1 MIPRVF
7 VSSTYYDLKHVRE
20 RLEKFIENYGFE
32 PILFESDKITYQ
44 HGTPIDQSAYYEV
57 GLCHI
62 MILIIG
68 GRYGSPINT
77 SSIEE
82 ERKKYDEEFISIT
95 RREFETSI
103 AKNIPVLIFVD
114 KNVNSDYETYKE
126 NQEFFDDLY
135 AKPNTAKK
143 KFKFAHV
150 DHINIFKFLEIIK
163 SKPIK
168 TFDKV
173 EQIETYLKNQFAGL
187 FYLYLEGLKKQ
198 SSDNK
203 ILDTISELNNVALR
217 MNAMLN
223 SVGKEILGNDKEEY
237 EKVIEKQFEIMLDF
251 YTERFSASIA
261 FINVFSS
268 DELQEINL
276 YEILMAIYE
285 EALIVEI
292 PRLKNWTK
300 YDEYKDFNSK
310 IDNQILSKVQSRI
323 SLVDPRIIL
332 KKFDYRRLNQELQQK
347 VLPFVKNDT
356 DQHKLLQRL
365 LNALNT
371 ELDELPF

>member
-7 VSSTYYDLKHVRE
+7 ISSTYYDLKHVRE
-20 RLEKFIENYGFE
+20 RLEKFIEIYGFE

-44 HGTPIDQSAYYEV
+44 HGAPIDQSAYYEV

-68 GRYGSPINT
+68 GRYGSPMN
-77 SSIEE
+77 SSSAEE
-82 ERKKYDEEFISIT
+82 ERKKYDDEFISIT
-95 RREFETSI
+95 RREFETSL

-126 NQEFFDDLY
+126 NQDFFDELY
-135 AKPNTAKK
+135 SKPNTAKK

-150 DHINIFKFLEIIK
+150 DHINIFKFLDIVK

-173 EQIETYLKNQFAGL
+173 EQIESFIKNQFAGL

-217 MNAMLN
+217 MNEMLT

-251 YTERFSASIA
+251 YTEKFSNSIS
-261 FINVFSS
+261 FVNTFSY
-268 DELQEINL
+268 EEVKKINL
-276 YEILMAIYE
+276 NEILMAIYE
-285 EALIVEI
+285 EALIIEI
-292 PRLKNWTK
+292 PKLLNWNK
-300 YDEYKDFNSK
+300 FDEYKDFNNKVDNQVIVKVQNRISS
-310 IDNQILSKVQSRI
+310 IDN
-323 SLVDPRIIL
+323 RIIL
-332 KKFDYRRLNQELQQK
+332 KKFEFRKLNQELQQK
-347 VLPFVKNDT
+347 VLPFVKDEANKN
-356 DQHKLLQRL
+356 KLFQRL
-365 LNALNT
+365 LNALSF

>member
-68 GRYGSPINT
+68 GRYGSPMN
-77 SSIEE
+77 SSNVEE
-82 ERKKYDEEFISIT
+82 ERKKYDDEFISIT
-95 RREFETSI
+95 RREFETSL

-135 AKPNTAKK
+135 SKPNNAKK
-143 KFKFAHV
+143 RFKFAHV
-150 DHINIFKFLEIIK
+150 DHINIFKFLDIVK
-163 SKPIK
+163 LKPVK

-173 EQIETYLKNQFAGL
+173 EQIESYLKNQFAGL

-217 MNAMLN
+217 MNAMLT

-251 YTERFSASIA
+251 YTEKFSNSIS
-261 FINVFSS
+261 FLNSFSS
-268 DELQEINL
+268 EELKEINL
-276 YEILMAIYE
+276 NEILMAIYE
-285 EALIVEI
+285 EALLIEI

-300 YDEYKDFNSK
+300 YDEYRDFNNN
-310 IDNQILSKVQSRI
+310 IDSQIITKVQNRI
-323 SLVDPRIIL
+323 SSTDSRIIL
-332 KKFDYRRLNQELQQK
+332 KKFDYRRLNQELQHK
-347 VLPFVKNDT
+347 VLPFVKDEA
-356 DQHKLLQRL
+356 DQNKLFQRL

>member
-1 MIPRVF
+1 MVPRVF

-68 GRYGSPINT
+68 GRYGSPMN
-77 SSIEE
+77 SSSADE

-95 RREFETSI
+95 RKEFETSI

-126 NQEFFDDLY
+126 NQDFFDELY
-135 AKPNTAKK
+135 AKQNTGKK

-150 DHINIFKFLEIIK
+150 DHINIFKFLDIVK

-173 EQIETYLKNQFAGL
+173 EQIEHYIKNQFAGL

-198 SSDNK
+198 SSDDK

-217 MNAMLN
+217 MNEMLT

-237 EKVIEKQFEIMLDF
+237 EKVIEKQFGIMVDF
-251 YTERFSASIA
+251 YRERFISSIS
-261 FINVFSS
+261 FLNYFSS
-268 DELQEINL
+268 EDLKKINL
-276 YEILMAIYE
+276 HDVLMAIYE
-285 EALIVEI
+285 EALLIEI
-292 PRLKNWTK
+292 PRLKDWTK
-300 YDEYKDFNSK
+300 WEEYKDFNNNV
-310 IDNQILSKVQSRI
+310 DNQIMSKVQNRI
-323 SLVDPRIIL
+323 SLIDSRIVL
-332 KKFDYRRLNQELQQK
+332 KKFDYRRLNYELQQK
-347 VLPFVKNDT
+347 VLPFVKDENDRY
-356 DQHKLLQRL
+356 KLFQRL
-365 LNALNT
+365 IDALDSM
-371 ELDELPF
+371 LDELPF

>member
-32 PILFESDKITYQ
+32 PVLFESDKITYQ

-68 GRYGSPINT
+68 GRYGSPVNS

-82 ERKKYDEEFISIT
+82 ERKRYDEEFISIT

-103 AKNIPVLIFVD
+103 TKNIPVLIFVD

-135 AKPNTAKK
+135 AKSNTAEK

-150 DHINIFKFLEIIK
+150 DHINIFKFLEIVK

-173 EQIETYLKNQFAGL
+173 EQIENYLKNQFAGL

-203 ILDTISELNNVALR
+203 ILDTISELNSVALR
-217 MNAMLN
+217 MNAMLT

-251 YTERFSASIA
+251 YTERFSTSISFA
-261 FINVFSS
+261 NVFSTE
-268 DELQEINL
+268 ELKELNL

-285 EALIVEI
+285 EALIIEI
-292 PRLKNWTK
+292 PKLRNWNK

-310 IDNQILSKVQSRI
+310 TDTEILNKVQSRI
-323 SLVDPRIIL
+323 SFIDSKIIL
-332 KKFDYRRLNQELQQK
+332 KRFDYRKLNQELQQK
-347 VLPFVKNDT
+347 LLPFVKNDI
-356 DQHKLLQRL
+356 DRNKLFERL
-365 LNALNT
+365 INALST
-371 ELDELPF
+371 QLDELPF

>member
-7 VSSTYYDLKHVRE
+7 ISSTYYDLKHVRE

-68 GRYGSPINT
+68 GRYGSPINST
-77 SSIEE
+77 NVVE

-103 AKNIPVLIFVD
+103 IKNIPILIFVD

-126 NQEFFDDLY
+126 NQDFFDDLY

-150 DHINIFKFLEIIK
+150 DDVNIFKFLEVVK
-163 SKPIK
+163 YKPIK

-173 EQIETYLKNQFAGL
+173 EQIESYLKNQFAGL

-223 SVGKEILGNDKEEY
+223 SVGKEILGNDKKEY

-251 YTERFSASIA
+251 YTERFSNSIT
-261 FINVFSS
+261 FSNVFSS
-268 DELQEINL
+268 DELKEINL

-292 PRLKNWTK
+292 PKLKNWTK
-300 YDEYKDFNSK
+300 YDEYKDFNSQ
-310 IDNQILSKVQSRI
+310 IDSQILSKVQSRI
-323 SLVDPRIIL
+323 SFVDKKIII
-332 KKFDYRRLNQELQQK
+332 KKLDYRRLNQELQQK
-347 VLPFVKNDT
+347 VLPFVKNEA
-356 DQHKLLQRL
+356 DQHKLIQRL
-365 LNALNT
+365 INALNT

>member
-32 PILFESDKITYQ
+32 PVLFESDKITYQ
-44 HGTPIDQSAYYEV
+44 HGSPIDHSAYYEV

-62 MILIIG
+62 MILIVR
-68 GRYGSPINT
+68 GRYGSPIN
-77 SSIEE
+77 SSNVED

-103 AKNIPVLIFVD
+103 ANNIPVLIFID

-135 AKPNTAKK
+135 SKQSTLKK

-150 DHINIFKFLEIIK
+150 DHINVFKFLDIVK
-163 SKPIK
+163 LKPVK

-173 EQIETYLKNQFAGL
+173 EQIESYLKSQFAGL

-237 EKVIEKQFEIMLDF
+237 EKVIEQQFGIMLDF
-251 YTERFSASIA
+251 YTERFSSSISFA
-261 FINVFSS
+261 NTFSTE
-268 DELQEINL
+268 ELATINL
-276 YEILMAIYE
+276 YAILKIIYD
-285 EALIVEI
+285 EALLIEI

-300 YDEYKDFNSK
+300 YDEYRDFNNNV
-310 IDNQILSKVQSRI
+310 DMQILSKVQNRI
-323 SLVDPRIIL
+323 MLVDPRIVL
-332 KKFDYRRLNQELQQK
+332 KKFEYRRLNQELQQK
-347 VLPFVKNDT
+347 VLPFVKNQE
-356 DQHKLLQRL
+356 DQQKLDERL
-365 LNALNT
+365 MKAMRI

>member
-44 HGTPIDQSAYYEV
+44 HGSPIDQSAYYEV

-68 GRYGSPINT
+68 GRYGTPMNSSNT
-77 SSIEE
+77 DE
-82 ERKKYDEEFISIT
+82 ERKKYDDEFISIT

-103 AKNIPVLIFVD
+103 AKNIPVLIFID

-135 AKPNTAKK
+135 SKQNTTKK

-150 DHINIFKFLEIIK
+150 DHINVFKFLDTVK
-163 SKPIK
+163 SMPVK

-173 EQIETYLKNQFAGL
+173 EQIESYLKNQFAGL

-217 MNAMLN
+217 MNAMLT
-223 SVGKEILGNDKEEY
+223 SVGREILGNDKEEY

-251 YTERFSASIA
+251 YTERFSNSIS
-261 FINVFSS
+261 FTNLFDS
-268 DELQEINL
+268 DELKEINL
-276 YEILMAIYE
+276 QKILMAIYE
-285 EALIVEI
+285 EALIIEI
-292 PRLKNWTK
+292 PRLKNWNK
-300 YDEYKDFNSK
+300 YDEYKDFNNT
-310 IDNQILSKVQSRI
+310 IDKQILDKVQNRI
-323 SLVDPRIIL
+323 TLIDSRIIL
-332 KKFDYRRLNQELQQK
+332 QRFDYRRLNQELQQK
-347 VLPFVKNDT
+347 VLPFVKDENDKN
-356 DQHKLLQRL
+356 KLFERL
-365 LNALNT
+365 RNALHSQ
-371 ELDELPF
+371 LDELPF